1 MSKPIARAA
10 AVAATLVLLAGCQTA
25 EEMRAADE
33 NRCISYGFRPRTDA
47 FAECL
52 QRIDIDRRMSLREA
66 SRDALFMPPV
76 VVVREHR
83 HHHRH

>member
-1 MSKPIARAA
+1 MSEPIARAA
-10 AVAATLVLLAGCQTA
+10 ALAATLVLLAGCQTA

-66 SRDALFMPPV
+66 SRDALFMSSV
-76 VVVREHR
+76 VVVHEHR

>member
-10 AVAATLVLLAGCQTA
+10 ALAATVLLLAGCQTA

-33 NRCISYGFRPRTDA
+33 NRCLSYGFRPRTDA
-47 FAECL
+47 FAGCL
-52 QRIDIDRRMSLREA
+52 QRIDIDRRASLRQA

-76 VVVREHR
+76 IVVHEHR
-83 HHHRH
+83 HRHH

>member
-10 AVAATLVLLAGCQTA
+10 ALAATLVLLAGCQTA

-76 VVVREHR
+76 VVVCEHR